1 MDDITND
8 NITTDNIITGNI
20 TPGNITTA
28 WGSDCVCHNQKKEEL
43 LTIIN
48 SYENIPGSLITVLSH
63 AQRIFGYLPKEVLYD
78 VSSGLKTPL
87 SIVMG
92 VVTFYSHFST
102 TPKGKYTIRVCNG
115 TACHVKGSRDI
126 LQTIQNRLKIKEGET
141 TQDLKFSLETVTC
154 LGACA
159 LAPVMMIND
168 MYHGK
173 LSSQK
178 VNEILSELVEN

>member
-1 MDDITND
+1 MIHYYDDI
-8 NITTDNIITGNI
+8 
-20 TPGNITTA
+20 ITTA
-28 WGSDCVCHNQKKEEL
+28 YGNNCVFDDQKREDL

-48 SYENIPGSLITVLSH
+48 NYENIPGSLITVLSH

-102 TPKGKYTIRVCNG
+102 TPKGKYTIRVCKG
-115 TACHVKGSRDI
+115 TACHVRGSKDI

-141 TQDLKFSLETVTC
+141 TQDLKFTLETVSC

-168 MYHGK
+168 VYHGK
-173 LSSQK
+173 LSS
-178 VNEILSELVEN
+178 SEGE

>member
-1 MDDITND
+1 MGD
-8 NITTDNIITGNI
+8 IIT
-20 TPGNITTA
+20 
-28 WGSDCVCHNQKKEEL
+28 
-43 LTIIN
+43 
-48 SYENIPGSLITVLSH
+48 SYENNGVFDDQKREHLSGIIKDYEKVPGSLLTVLSH
-63 AQRIFGYLPKEVLYD
+63 AQRMFGYLPKEVLYD
-78 VSSGLKTPL
+78 ISTGLKTPL

-92 VVTFYSHFST
+92 VVTFYSYFST

-126 LQTIQNRLKIKEGET
+126 LQTIQNRLKIKGGEAT
-141 TQDLKFSLETVTC
+141 EDFKFSLETVSC

-168 MYHGK
+168 VYHGK

-178 VNEILSELVEN
+178 VNEILCQLVEN